1 MVNLPV
7 IGRWIKL
14 VIFAEIQCK
23 GRTDRDLGHAHYVM
37 PLLIE
42 RLIGDYP
49 VGIWKTKSAS
59 SFFFE
64 T

>member
-23 GRTDRDLGHAHYVM
+23 GGTDRDLGHAHYVM

-49 VGIWKTKSAS
+49 VGI
-59 SFFFE
+59 
-64 T
+64 